1 MKTNFMSADC
11 YLIGIGG
18 SGSKCI
24 DNYTYICAS
33 GLGPDDL
40 WMGIVDQDQP
50 NGNVAKAKKILQII
64 KTYIKNLEV
73 RGKIIFYQILI
84 YLKQI

>member
-1 MKTNFMSADC
+1 MSADC

-24 DNYTYICAS
+24 DNYTYMCAS

-50 NGNVAKAKKILQII
+50 NGNVAKAKKNRANLPQINI
-64 KTYIKNLEV
+64 KICGLP
-73 RGKIIFYQILI
+73 ICWC
-84 YLKQI
+84 